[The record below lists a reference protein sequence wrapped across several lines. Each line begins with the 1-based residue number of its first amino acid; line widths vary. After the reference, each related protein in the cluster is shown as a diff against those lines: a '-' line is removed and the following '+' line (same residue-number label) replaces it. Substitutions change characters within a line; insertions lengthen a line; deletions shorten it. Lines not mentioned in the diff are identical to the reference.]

1 MTRRPATVTVGVVW
15 EVLGLWPIRYAVF
28 WSRWSGFTKQPAE
41 DCYEACHR
49 FGLVSCH
56 YGLLGGGVLTGKY
69 MRDSPY
75 AKKDPQKELAD
86 CRHRARPSFQ
96 PRYSFPV
103 SARAAERYVRLAEQ
117 HGLTPTELA
126 LAWAK
131 QQPHAGAVIIGTTTK
146 RQVEE
151 CVGAFKIKAL
161 GWGGFWGAAR
171 PFRRSC

>member
-1 MTRRPATVTVGVVW
+1 M
-15 EVLGLWPIRYAVF
+15 
-28 WSRWSGFTKQPAE
+28 
-41 DCYEACHR
+41 
-49 FGLVSCH
+49 
-56 YGLLGGGVLTGKY
+56 TGKY

-161 GWGGFWGAAR
+161 GWGGFGAPPGPSEGAAGR
-171 PFRRSC
+171 HRCGARGLLSCGPCALA